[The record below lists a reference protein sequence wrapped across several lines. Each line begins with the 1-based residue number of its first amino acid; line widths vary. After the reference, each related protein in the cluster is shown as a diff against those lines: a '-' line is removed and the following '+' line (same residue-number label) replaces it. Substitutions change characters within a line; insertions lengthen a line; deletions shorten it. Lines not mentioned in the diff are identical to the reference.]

1 MLAEYLRLAR
11 LITRGQTDERR
22 TTLHPENQE
31 IPVTYQ
37 VKPTHQVKHMEIARA
52 VLVAVGV
59 IATTAV
65 AAISL
70 AIVSLLHASN
80 VGKLQAT
87 QIHQLDQANTR
98 LAGELSAEDTQLSQM
113 SAKLAAANP
122 AYDSDLITCKDLQN
136 MGLIATNGAGIV
148 TGGGISLNQSAV
160 PLPAHC
166 KK

>member
-1 MLAEYLRLAR
+1 M
-11 LITRGQTDERR
+11 
-22 TTLHPENQE
+22 HPDKQE
-31 IPVTYQ
+31 IPATYQ
-37 VKPTHQVKHMEIARA
+37 LKPAHQMKHMEITRA
-52 VLVAVGV
+52 VLVAVGI
-59 IATTAV
+59 IAATAV
-65 AAISL
+65 AAAGL
-70 AIVSLLHASN
+70 AIVGLLHANN

-98 LAGELSAEDTQLSQM
+98 LAGELSGEDTQLSRM
-113 SAKLAAANP
+113 SAKLAAADP
-122 AYDSDLITCKDLQN
+122 AYDTNLITCKDLQN